1 MRQDSALRSC
11 VVRLSSSLKLSLVT
25 LVVLTACGD
34 SSSSED
40 TVALKAK
47 ITISSTTDP
56 VSRLI
61 AEIYGQSLEN
71 AEFRVARRTPFDTP
85 EDLLAAMSSGNVQL
99 TGVTSQSLLALLND
113 GAAPAEANAT
123 AAQTDAISKA
133 LPANVKMGAPSTAED
148 KDVVYCTAT
157 FTQTN
162 TLATLTDLGAKPGIA
177 TLAAPEGFDTAT
189 PLGGAALKDMY
200 QIEFKSIVPTETDK
214 TFETVEAGT
223 ADCGIGSSA
232 DPALSATTIT
242 ILQDDK
248 TLVPNDVI
256 VPLVNAD
263 AGTDDVLATIAAV
276 SARLTPESFRSLM
289 SRMAADGASP
299 EIVAN
304 EFVGSAGT

>member
-85 EDLLAAMSSGNVQL
+85 EELLAAMSSGNVQL

-162 TLATLTDLGAKPGIA
+162 TLAPLTDLGAKPGIA
-177 TLAAPEGFDTAT
+177 TLAAPEGFDTVN
-189 PLGGAALKDMY
+189 PGGNPSALAEVLFRDY
-200 QIEFKSIVPTETDK
+200 YFPFEVTSILL
-214 TFETVEAGT
+214 
-223 ADCGIGSSA
+223 I
-232 DPALSATTIT
+232 
-242 ILQDDK
+242 
-248 TLVPNDVI
+248 
-256 VPLVNAD
+256 
-263 AGTDDVLATIAAV
+263 IAAV
-276 SARLTPESFRSLM
+276 AAMVLALRRSKPLTQSEIE
-289 SRMAADGASP
+289 AAP
-299 EIVAN
+299 
-304 EFVGSAGT
+304 

>member
-1 MRQDSALRSC
+1 
-11 VVRLSSSLKLSLVT
+11 VRASSTLKLSLVT

-34 SSSSED
+34 SGSSES

-56 VSRLI
+56 VSQLI

-71 AEFRVARRTPFDTP
+71 AEFRVARRTPFDTSG
-85 EDLLAAMSSGNVQL
+85 ELLTAMSSGNVQL
-99 TGVTSQSLLALLND
+99 TGVSSRSLLALLNN
-113 GAAPAEANAT
+113 GAAPAAANTT
-123 AAQTDAISKA
+123 AAQTEEISKA

-148 KDVVYCTAT
+148 KDVVYCATT
-157 FTQTN
+157 FTQIN
-162 TLATLTDLGAKPGIA
+162 TVATLTDLGTKPGVA

-189 PLGGAALKDMY
+189 PLGGAALKDTY
-200 QIEFKSIVPTETDK
+200 QIEFKLIVPTETGK
-214 TFETVEAGT
+214 TLEAVEAGT

-242 ILQDDK
+242 VLQDDK

-256 VPLVNAD
+256 LPLVTTD
-263 AGTDDVLATIAAV
+263 AGTDDVMATIAAV
-276 SARLTPESFRSLM
+276 SARLTPASFRSLM